1 MKKRTP
7 KHGSI
12 AYYIEEVVK
21 YRAEDETGQHVK
33 HSYPPIMAEL
43 LLSLLIEVRTFCTA
57 GRLLLGTLLGAAVMG
72 LLRTLISCLQ
82 N

>member
-33 HSYPPIMAEL
+33 NSYPPIMAEL

-57 GRLLLGTLLGAAVMG
+57 GRVLLGLLM
-72 LLRTLISCLQ
+72 LLALKALFFGS
-82 N
+82 

>member
-33 HSYPPIMAEL
+33 ETNNQENGGSICQR
-43 LLSLLIEVRTFCTA
+43 SI
-57 GRLLLGTLLGAAVMG
+57 
-72 LLRTLISCLQ
+72 
-82 N
+82 